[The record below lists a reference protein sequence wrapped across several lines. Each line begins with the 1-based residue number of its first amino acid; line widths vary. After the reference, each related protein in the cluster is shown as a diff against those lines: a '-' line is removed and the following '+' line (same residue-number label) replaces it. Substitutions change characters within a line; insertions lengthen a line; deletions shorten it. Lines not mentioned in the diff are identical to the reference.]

1 MKKFSAIG
9 PAVIRLATVAMLAF
23 TVPAH
28 ADVKSGVDAWSRGD
42 YAQAV
47 AEWEGP
53 AAAGDPDALFNMG
66 QAYRLGLGVAEN
78 KTAAEQYYARAAGAG
93 HVRAADIYGLMLF
106 QSGRT
111 AQAMPYIE
119 EAAERG
125 DPRSQYLLGVAHFN
139 GDIVPKDWV
148 RAYALVLQANDQ
160 RLPQAA
166 EALSQMEEYIPADQR
181 QRGRSLAQQMQAHA
195 AGLREAELAGF
206 DLAGVGGEASA
217 PVAAPAQAGSGRV
230 PQPISSVEVPP
241 SLAEA
246 YDAVRQARE
255 ATGTEDPRSAGAD
268 YARPAVAAAPAAQKV
283 AIPAPAA
290 TSPVPAASSR
300 PAVATPAVASGGTWK
315 IQLGAFGVSGNAE
328 KLWAQ
333 LSKRPE
339 LAGKG
344 RQFVASG
351 KLTRLLATGFASRAE
366 AAAAC
371 DRLKASGQGCIV
383 TQ

>member
-1 MKKFSAIG
+1 MKKFSAFG
-9 PAVIRLATVAMLAF
+9 SATRRFASLAVLALA
-23 TVPAH
+23 VPAH

-42 YAQAV
+42 YAKAI

-78 KTAAEQYYARAAGAG
+78 KATAEQYYARAAGAG

-111 AQAMPYIE
+111 TQAMPYIE

-181 QRGRSLAQQMQAHA
+181 QRGRSLAQQMQQHA

-206 DLAGVGGEASA
+206 DLAAIGGEASA
-217 PVAAPAQAGSGRV
+217 PVPAPAAPPGGRV
-230 PQPISSVEVPP
+230 PQAIPQVDIPP

-246 YDAVRQARE
+246 QDAVRQARE
-255 ATGTEDPRSAGAD
+255 ATGTEDPRLAGAD
-268 YARPAVAAAPAAQKV
+268 YARPTVAAAAAPAS
-283 AIPAPAA
+283 PAPK
-290 TSPVPAASSR
+290 PQ
-300 PAVATPAVASGGTWK
+300 ATPAPKPPAPKPAAVAQAPAQGGAWK
-315 IQLGAFGVSGNAE
+315 LQLGAFGVSGNAE

-339 LAGKG
+339 LAGKS
-344 RQFVASG
+344 RQIVPG
-351 KLTRLLATGFASRAE
+351 KLSRLLATGFASRAE

-371 DRLKASGQGCIV
+371 DKLKANGHNCIV